1 LFKPGSA
8 AWAFAPQI
16 KLPIFEGG
24 QNIANLDLANVQ
36 KRIDVAQ
43 YEKAIQSA
51 FREVAD
57 DLAARSTYD
66 GQISALERTTFA
78 QTRTLDLSQLRYKN
92 GVDSYL
98 QVLTAQTNLYTVQQ
112 SLVNA
117 RAARLENLVNL
128 YVALGG
134 GWIANTGE
142 TPRPADAP
150 GGDAAASPAAA
161 SAPAP
166 ASANTAG

>member
-1 LFKPGSA
+1 
-8 AWAFAPQI
+8 
-16 KLPIFEGG
+16 
-24 QNIANLDLANVQ
+24 AN
-36 KRIDVAQ
+36 
-43 YEKAIQSA
+43 YEKSIQSA

-57 DLAARSTYD
+57 GLAARSTYD
-66 GQISALERTTFA
+66 AQIRSLERTTFA
-78 QTRTLDLSQLRYKN
+78 QSRTLDLSQLRYKN

-117 RAARLENLVNL
+117 RVARLDSLVSL

-134 GWIANTGE
+134 GWIANTGD

-150 GGDAAASPAAA
+150 ATVGAA
-161 SAPAP
+161 SAPVA
-166 ASANTAG
+166 ASASTKTAG